1 MCYNKTIKGKE
12 NPKNQKGN
20 TTMTKF
26 TYVNAI
32 DNAINGN
39 LTEETIEKLTAL
51 KAQLVKRAN
60 GERKPTKGQRENEG
74 TKAEILAVLTS
85 EGKQC
90 KEIAEAVGI
99 SGQKCSALLKQLVD
113 TGAVEKYA
121 EKRVTYFKVVA

>member
-1 MCYNKTIKGKE
+1 
-12 NPKNQKGN
+12 
-20 TTMTKF
+20 MTKM

-51 KAQLVKRAN
+51 KAQLVKRAS
-60 GERKPTKGQRENEG
+60 GERKPTKAQKENEG
-74 TKAEILAVLTS
+74 VKSEILAVLST

-90 KEIAEAVGI
+90 KDIAEAVGI

-113 TGAVEKYA
+113 GGVAEKYT
-121 EKRVTYFKVVA
+121 EKRVTYFKVVEG